1 MFPVNEG
8 NREEKLDAL
17 FRAYRDAC
25 PTPETS
31 ANFMPQL
38 WQRIES
44 RQRFSFSFRRVA
56 RGFVTAAVAATLAM
70 TTYLFMPHH
79 TSALSSGNYVD
90 VLAAS
95 HNSDNADLYDTVG
108 YDSGVAAGEL

>member
-1 MFPVNEG
+1 MFPENPG
-8 NREEKLDAL
+8 SQEERLNAL
-17 FRAYRDAC
+17 FQAYGEAC
-25 PTPETS
+25 VAPEPG

-44 RQRFSFSFRRVA
+44 RQTFSFFFGRVA

-70 TTYLFMPHH
+70 ALYLTVPRGSSTY
-79 TSALSSGNYVD
+79 SSTYIE

-95 HNSDNADLYDTVG
+95 HNTENPDLIETAG
-108 YDSGVAAGEL
+108 YDLAGADEI

>member
-1 MFPVNEG
+1 MVPVNEG
-8 NREEKLDAL
+8 NQGERLDTL

-25 PTPETS
+25 MAPEPS

-44 RQRFSFSFRRVA
+44 RQTFSFFFGRVA

-70 TTYLFMPHH
+70 AFYLTLPRSPGSYSSTY
-79 TSALSSGNYVD
+79 VE

-95 HNSDNADLYDTVG
+95 HNTDNPDPYETDG
-108 YDSGVAAGEL
+108 YEPASAPDEI

>member
-8 NREEKLDAL
+8 NQGDRLDNL
-17 FRAYRDAC
+17 FRAYRGAC
-25 PTPETS
+25 IPPEPS

-44 RQRFSFSFRRVA
+44 RQTFSFFFGRVA

-70 TTYLFMPHH
+70 AFYLSVPRNVGTY
-79 TSALSSGNYVD
+79 TSTYVE

-95 HNSDNADLYDTVG
+95 HSTESPDLYETAG
-108 YDSGVAAGEL
+108 YELTSTPDEI

>member
-1 MFPVNEG
+1 MFPENQNQDEHL
-8 NREEKLDAL
+8 NAL
-17 FRAYRDAC
+17 FRAYGDAC
-25 PTPETS
+25 VAPEPS

-44 RQRFSFSFRRVA
+44 RQTFSFFFGRVA

-70 TTYLFMPHH
+70 SVYLTIPGASGSYSSTY
-79 TSALSSGNYVD
+79 VE

-95 HNSDNADLYDTVG
+95 HNADNPDLIETAG
-108 YDSGVAAGEL
+108 YDLASSADEI

>member
-1 MFPVNEG
+1 MIPVNEG
-8 NREEKLDAL
+8 NQGERLDTL

-25 PTPETS
+25 GDPEPS

-44 RQRFSFSFRRVA
+44 RQTFSFFFGRVA

-70 TTYLFMPHH
+70 AFYLAVPRSAGSYSSTYIE
-79 TSALSSGNYVD
+79 

-95 HNSDNADLYDTVG
+95 HSGDNPDLYETAG
-108 YDSGVAAGEL
+108 YELTSTPDEI

>member
-8 NREEKLDAL
+8 NQGERLDTL
-17 FRAYRDAC
+17 FRAYKDAC
-25 PTPETS
+25 VAPEPS

-44 RQRFSFSFRRVA
+44 RQTFSFFFKRVA

-70 TTYLFMPHH
+70 ALYLSMPRSVGSY
-79 TSALSSGNYVD
+79 TSSYVE

-95 HNSDNADLYDTVG
+95 HGSDTPDLFETAG
-108 YDSGVAAGEL
+108 YDLASTSDEI

>member
-1 MFPVNEG
+1 MFPENQG
-8 NREEKLDAL
+8 SQEERLNAL
-17 FRAYRDAC
+17 FRAYGGAC
-25 PTPETS
+25 VPPEPS

-44 RQRFSFSFRRVA
+44 RQTFSFFFRRVA

-70 TTYLFMPHH
+70 AVYLTVPRASSYASTY
-79 TSALSSGNYVD
+79 VE

-95 HNSDNADLYDTVG
+95 HNTENPDLLETAG
-108 YDSGVAAGEL
+108 YDLASAPDEI

>member
-1 MFPVNEG
+1 MFSESHG
-8 NREEKLDAL
+8 SEERRLDSL
-17 FRAYRDAC
+17 FGAYRDAC
-25 PTPETS
+25 VAPEPS

-44 RQRFSFSFRRVA
+44 RQTFSSFFGRVA

-70 TTYLFMPHH
+70 AVYLAVPHGSAWYASTY
-79 TSALSSGNYVD
+79 VE

-95 HNSDNADLYDTVG
+95 HNTENQELTDLIG
-108 YDSGVAAGEL
+108 YDLASTADEI

>member
-1 MFPVNEG
+1 MLPVNEG
-8 NREEKLDAL
+8 NQGERLDTL
-17 FRAYRDAC
+17 FRAYREAC
-25 PTPETS
+25 VTPEPS

-44 RQRFSFSFRRVA
+44 RQTFSFFFGRVA

-70 TTYLFMPHH
+70 AVYLSVPR
-79 TSALSSGNYVD
+79 SSGSYSSSYVE

-95 HNSDNADLYDTVG
+95 HGADSPDLYETAG
-108 YDSGVAAGEL
+108 YELTSSPDEI

>member
-1 MFPVNEG
+1 MFPENQG
-8 NREEKLDAL
+8 SQEERLNAL
-17 FRAYRDAC
+17 FRAYGDAC
-25 PTPETS
+25 VPPEPS

-44 RQRFSFSFRRVA
+44 RQTFSFFFRRVA

-70 TTYLFMPHH
+70 AVYLTIPRASSTY
-79 TSALSSGNYVD
+79 TSTYVE

-95 HNSDNADLYDTVG
+95 HNTDSPDLLETAG
-108 YDSGVAAGEL
+108 YDLASSQDEI

>member
-1 MFPVNEG
+1 MFPETQG
-8 NREEKLDAL
+8 NQEERLNAL
-17 FRAYRDAC
+17 FRAYGEAC
-25 PTPETS
+25 VPPEPS

-44 RQRFSFSFRRVA
+44 RQTFSFFFGRVA

-70 TTYLFMPHH
+70 AFYLTVPHASGTY
-79 TSALSSGNYVD
+79 TSTYVE

-95 HNSDNADLYDTVG
+95 HNTDNPDLIETAG
-108 YDSGVAAGEL
+108 YDLASTSDEI

>member
-1 MFPVNEG
+1 MFPEIQG
-8 NREEKLDAL
+8 NQEERLNAL
-17 FRAYRDAC
+17 FRAYGEAC
-25 PTPETS
+25 VPPEPS

-44 RQRFSFSFRRVA
+44 RQTFSFFFGRVA

-70 TTYLFMPHH
+70 AFYLTVPHASGSYASTY
-79 TSALSSGNYVD
+79 VE

-95 HNSDNADLYDTVG
+95 HNMENPDLIETAG
-108 YDSGVAAGEL
+108 YDLTSSTDEI